1 MATPIAASHQ
11 SSLPHE
17 HSSTGSSAPISGDDG
32 DDIRAFSASLAS
44 MLDTTL
50 NLAGEGANSNE
61 AHPGTPAPPTN
72 GHIVLPLPAS
82 SSRTHSSYMLPAPR
96 LEEAVIDLPPDIAS
110 ADISISRECQI
121 VVCAPSLNAL
131 CARSG
136 LHVCGNIVWRG
147 SSRN

>member
-11 SSLPHE
+11 SSLPQE
-17 HSSTGSSAPISGDDG
+17 RSSTGSSAPISGDDG

-50 NLAGEGANSNE
+50 NLANGAPNSTE
-61 AHPGTPAPPTN
+61 AHPGTPAPSAN

-82 SSRTHSSYMLPAPR
+82 SSRAQSSYMLPAPR

-110 ADISISRECQI
+110 ADISISRKCQ
-121 VVCAPSLNAL
+121 VPVCTSSLSVFFYA
-131 CARSG
+131 
-136 LHVCGNIVWRG
+136 
-147 SSRN
+147 